1 MTALNMI
8 LAQATTAAK
17 ASATT
22 VANESLWDLTLKG
35 GWIMIPLALLAIVS
49 IYIFFER
56 TFAITGA
63 SREDKDFMQKIKTFI
78 HQGKIEEARALCQ
91 QTNSPSSRMIEKGIS
106 RIGRPMNDVLVAVEN
121 VGNIEVSKLE
131 KGFSWL
137 ATTAAG
143 APMLGFLGTVTGMV
157 QAFMALAG
165 AGSSAN
171 VTVLSQGIYEAL
183 VTTVA
188 GLIVGIIAM
197 FAYNFLSSR
206 VKKVMSQLN
215 NKTLLRRIKKMAL
228 KRQHDTQSA
237 FSMSSMTDVVF
248 LLLIF
253 FMVTSTFVFPSALE
267 VNLPQSSQTTQLKPS
282 SRIYIDSL
290 QRVWVT
296 EADSLNEGYAR
307 PVDET
312 QLVGFL
318 QSVKN
323 GSDSE
328 HQFVAL
334 HADEAVPYGKI
345 VEILDLGT
353 KAGLKVVLATK
364 PSSSS
369 ANEAP
374 EQDVTQPAA
383 SATDAATPPNQ

>member
-63 SREDKDFMQKIKTFI
+63 SREDKDFMQKIKNFI

-206 VKKVMSQLN
+206 VKKVM
-215 NKTLLRRIKKMAL
+215 NKLERNTME
-228 KRQHDTQSA
+228 
-237 FSMSSMTDVVF
+237 
-248 LLLIF
+248 
-253 FMVTSTFVFPSALE
+253 FMDL
-267 VNLPQSSQTTQLKPS
+267 
-282 SRIYIDSL
+282 
-290 QRVWVT
+290 
-296 EADSLNEGYAR
+296 LNE
-307 PVDET
+307 
-312 QLVGFL
+312 
-318 QSVKN
+318 
-323 GSDSE
+323 
-328 HQFVAL
+328 
-334 HADEAVPYGKI
+334 
-345 VEILDLGT
+345 
-353 KAGLKVVLATK
+353 
-364 PSSSS
+364 
-369 ANEAP
+369 
-374 EQDVTQPAA
+374 PAK
-383 SATDAATPPNQ
+383 